1 MLPELPF
8 SESYWLIP
16 GVFLAGEHPTHN
28 NDSSAQRRIQ
38 ALVKLGISVFY
49 DLTEKNE
56 DHFGYEKI
64 LFREAEQVNQFVEYK
79 NLPIRDFTAPST
91 QNVKTILD
99 LIDKDI
105 TNGKHIYV
113 HCFAGVGRTGTVVGC
128 YLVRHGL
135 SGKAALERIA
145 ELRQGLASRFIRS
158 PEAQSQIDLVLHW
171 KNGQ

>member
-1 MLPELPF
+1 MPELPF

-16 GVFLAGEHPTHN
+16 GVFLAGEHPARNSDNST
-28 NDSSAQRRIQ
+28 QRRIQ

-56 DHFGYEKI
+56 DHLSYVKI
-64 LFREAEQVNQFVEYK
+64 LFREAEQINQVVEYK
-79 NLPIRDFTAPST
+79 NLPIRDFTAPSA
-91 QNVKTILD
+91 QNVKTIMD
-99 LIDKDI
+99 SIDQDI
-105 TNGKHIYV
+105 VGGKKIYV
-113 HCFAGVGRTGTVVGC
+113 HCYAGVGRTGTVVGC

-135 SGKAALERIA
+135 SGQAALDRIA

-171 KNGQ
+171 KKGQ